1 MESSKSKSLTPSN
14 TFGSPNQRAALE
26 HSISTPERCLR
37 MLTARPRSEHQPQ
50 LSAAA
55 RRRYDATQH
64 REPFGR
70 VEAVGRDAGDTTRPF
85 HYDAG
90 ADQRTYRLLDLSG
103 VISNTERDVID
114 WQIAARVPLEVHDQ
128 INGTLTIRVDGRQAL
143 D

>member
-1 MESSKSKSLTPSN
+1 LYDSPTRRVAYKHAIGTPD
-14 TFGSPNQRAALE
+14 R
-26 HSISTPERCLR
+26 RLR
-37 MLTARPRSEHQPQ
+37 MLPARPRADHQPQ